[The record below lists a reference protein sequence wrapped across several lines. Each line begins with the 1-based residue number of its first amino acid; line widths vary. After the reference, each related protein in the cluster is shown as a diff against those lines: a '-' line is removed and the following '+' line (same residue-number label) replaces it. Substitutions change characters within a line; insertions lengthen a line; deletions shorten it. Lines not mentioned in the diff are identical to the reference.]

1 VAVIKYEITLSEVW
15 DNKLVY
21 QSVVDIGQRVASES
35 TLMLNQPY
43 IFLLLMFHHDFGVL
57 FEYCTCNFE

>member
-1 VAVIKYEITLSEVW
+1 VAVIKYEITLEVW

-35 TLMLNQPY
+35 TLMLNQAY
-43 IFLLLMFHHDFGVL
+43 IFLLLMFHRDFGVL